1 MQDPRVDKI
10 AQILV
15 EYSVDVQEGDLVLID
30 GSALGVPLVEAVY
43 RRVVKRGGL
52 PDLKVDLP
60 GLREFFM
67 REATPAQLSF
77 VSPVTQ
83 LVTDKYQKFI
93 HVMGEAN
100 TRAMTGVDPS
110 RQVMR
115 ARATEMIMK
124 RFMERASTGEL
135 KWVLTLFPTQA
146 HAQDAEMSLE
156 EYEEFVFGACLPE
169 PDDPIGYW
177 QRFSRYQAGWVDYLA
192 DKQTMRIIAPD
203 TDLTLNFA
211 GRTFINCDGKEN
223 FPDGEI
229 FTSPIEDSVNG
240 AIRFTYPAVFGGRE
254 VEDVRLRF
262 EAGKVVEAKAGK
274 GEDYLLKMLD
284 TDEGARYLGEVAI
297 GTNKGI
303 QRFTRE
309 ILFDEK
315 IGGTC
320 HLALGKSYPETG
332 GQNESAIHWDMVC
345 DLHDGGEIWVDDVLI
360 HRDGDFTFDPASH

>member
-1 MQDPRVDKI
+1 MMDPRIDKI

-15 EYSVDVQEGDLVLID
+15 EYSVDVQQGDLVSIGGDTPASPLI
-30 GSALGVPLVEAVY
+30 EAVY
-43 RRVVKRGGL
+43 RRTVLRGGMPHL
-52 PDLKVDLP
+52 NLDLP

-67 REATPAQLSF
+67 RNATPEQLRF
-77 VSPVTQ
+77 VSPVME

-93 HVMGEAN
+93 NIMGGVN
-100 TRAMTGVDPS
+100 TRSMTSVDP
-110 RQVMR
+110 V
-115 ARATEMIMK
+115 
-124 RFMERASTGEL
+124 
-135 KWVLTLFPTQA
+135 TLFPTDA
-146 HAQDAEMSLE
+146 YAQDAEMSLE
-156 EYEEFVFGACLPE
+156 EYEEFVFNACLPE

-177 QRFSRYQAGWVDYLA
+177 KRFSEFQAGWVDYLA
-192 DKQTMRIIAPD
+192 GKRTMRIIAKD
-203 TDLTLNFA
+203 TDLTLEIA

-229 FTSPIEDSVNG
+229 FTSPIENSVNG
-240 AIRFTYPAVFGGRE
+240 TIRYSYPAIYDGRE
-254 VEDVRLRF
+254 VENIWLRF
-262 EAGKVVEAKAGK
+262 EAGKVVDAKAGK
-274 GEDYLLKMLD
+274 GEDFLLKMLD

-303 QRFTRE
+303 QRFTKE

-360 HRDGDFTFDPASH
+360 HKEGDFTFDPTSR

>member
-1 MQDPRVDKI
+1 MMDPRLDKI
-10 AQILV
+10 AQRWV
-15 EYSVDVQEGDLVLID
+15 EYSVDVQQGDLVSIGGDSPASPLI
-30 GSALGVPLVEAVY
+30 EAVY
-43 RRVVKRGGL
+43 RRTVLRGGMPNL
-52 PDLKVDLP
+52 TLDLP

-67 REATPAQLSF
+67 RNATPEQLRF
-77 VSPVTQ
+77 VSPVME

-93 HVMGEAN
+93 NIMGGVN
-100 TRAMTGVDPS
+100 TRSMTNVDPE

-115 ARATEMIMK
+115 AQSTEAIMK
-124 RFMERASTGEL
+124 KFLSRASTGDL
-135 KWVLTLFPTQA
+135 KWVVTLFPTDA
-146 HAQDAEMSLE
+146 YAQDAEMSLE
-156 EYEEFVFGACLPE
+156 EYEEFVFNACLPE

-177 QRFSRYQAGWVDYLA
+177 KRFSEFQAGWVDYLA
-192 DKQTMRIIAPD
+192 GKRTMRIIAND
-203 TDLTLNFA
+203 TDLTLEIA
-211 GRTFINCDGKEN
+211 GRRFINCDGKEN

-229 FTSPIEDSVNG
+229 FTSPIENSVNG
-240 AIRFTYPAVFGGRE
+240 TIRYSYPAIYDGRE
-254 VEDVRLRF
+254 VENIWLRF
-262 EAGKVVEAKAGK
+262 EDGKVVDAKAGK
-274 GEDYLLKMLD
+274 GEDFLLKMLD

-303 QRFTRE
+303 QRFTKE

-360 HRDGDFTFDPASH
+360 HKDGDFTFDPATR